1 MRAGVKPDGAAL
13 SLVVSVTDYASNV
26 VEVPATLACT
36 FGSLR
41 NAVNK
46 AVPCGF
52 AVREGGLVPEP
63 FSFYIDDAP
72 ELFQGPCDEWY
83 VADVCFEQISAQLKA
98 IEQGTTA
105 ASTKAAAAAAAAWA
119 PGRITLR
126 MAAMGA
132 LGPRRRICVLF
143 PDESDSAL
151 DQLKSV
157 DAKLRDAA
165 SDVLGYALFGAQG
178 GAANRAAALVV
189 CLASLE
195 KRMKRNDF
203 DREHIVAV
211 AGLGSAGEIA
221 ALVFAGSLT
230 LEDALHLIEA
240 RHAALEVVGNS
251 ALAATS
257 VIGVELT
264 VVEKLLPEGLA
275 VTHHLFGRGFV
286 VAGGTAE
293 LDAFEAAVGACSAQT
308 QRLAAPYFGAHSPQA
323 FAAVGAF
330 SAAVE
335 AADVSDARYDVYS
348 SSSSEDDD
356 APCRDA
362 SDLAR
367 RVSASLDGPVRWQQ
381 TCERLVR
388 DGATHFVEASHSTH
402 LRAFMGQI
410 DPAAVFL

>member
-1 MRAGVKPDGAAL
+1 MSWLSTIGSAMVTIHGDVPRLYAFTGRAAA
-13 SLVVSVTDYASNV
+13 
-26 VEVPATLACT
+26 
-36 FGSLR
+36 
-41 NAVNK
+41 
-46 AVPCGF
+46 
-52 AVREGGLVPEP
+52 
-63 FSFYIDDAP
+63 
-72 ELFQGPCDEWY
+72 
-83 VADVCFEQISAQLKA
+83 
-98 IEQGTTA
+98 A
-105 ASTKAAAAAAAAWA
+105 ASSAVCSNSPRSSETCASASSTTMGASGRSSTVVPNASTPTRSCTASSAARALLEAAAAAAAAWA